1 MSNQYRVILVDDD
14 TLVGNCIS
22 QGLTLLGH
30 KAHYQSSIIALDVI
44 INKFQP
50 NIILLDVEIDD
61 EDGIEYSKHIRT
73 LFPNIPIIFISS
85 HIDSSYVTRALNE
98 GGVSYLKKPVDI
110 EELDA
115 YIKRFAKK
123 TLLHLLSFG
132 SFTLNTDSKV
142 LTNTKNKHDIQ
153 LNNKETQLLELLIN
167 NIETKTY
174 RKEILQKVWNNKSES
189 SQSINNIISRLR
201 NYLKEA
207 PEITIET
214 APNEG
219 YILKFQDK

>member
-30 KAHYQSSIIALDVI
+30 KVHYQSSIIALDVI